1 MTIRRACCPAASVIV
16 FVTVRNGPA
25 TWTSWRPAVRPV
37 TTIGVM
43 PRATPSTVTR
53 PPAGSLRISMAASAT
68 VDGAGGANSKEW
80 AVMVPPAS
88 DSGTCR
94 VAPSSVTSS
103 AWLPSLSSRRSGVLP
118 RGVPSIG
125 DERARR

>member
-1 MTIRRACCPAASVIV
+1 M
-16 FVTVRNGPA
+16 
-25 TWTSWRPAVRPV
+25 
-37 TTIGVM
+37 TTIGVL

-118 RGVPSIG
+118 RGVPSTATSAPAGEDSTDSVAGVGAPAAVLRI
-125 DERARR
+125 DST